1 MTLIENFKPFVG
13 QNCETTTTGTLL
25 YQLGIELSEPLLFG
39 LGEGLGYIFW
49 NMKSMDFPFI
59 GGRIKPDALTK
70 NICQNLNLT
79 LSIKETSSTR
89 KAWQQVVQHLEAGKL
104 TGLKLDSY
112 HLDYFSNK
120 IHFAGHYVTLYGFD
134 KDFAYLVDTQQQGCL
149 VKTSLKSLEL
159 ARNERGPMS
168 SRNRSYTIGKN
179 EPLPDIDLAIKTAIH
194 HNAQD
199 YLNPPITNIG
209 YKGIK
214 KTAKEIV
221 KWFNRSED
229 IKGDFQTTAMLM
241 ERAGT
246 GGALFR
252 NLYRDFLLESFEKLK
267 MDELKLVH
275 EEFVGIAKLWTRI
288 SQLFELAGET
298 EDIKHIHEAAEILLD
313 LSERERISMG
323 KLAIACP

>member
-1 MTLIENFKPFVG
+1 MIQIENFQPFVG

-59 GGRIKPDALTK
+59 GGRVKPDVLTE
-70 NICQNLNLT
+70 NICRNLNLT
-79 LSIKETSSTR
+79 LQVKETSSTR
-89 KAWQQVVQHLEAGKL
+89 KAWQQVVDKLEAGKV

-120 IHFAGHYVTLYGFD
+120 IHFAGHYVAMYGFD

-168 SRNRSYTIGKN
+168 SRNRSYTLHKNGK
-179 EPLPDIDLAIKTAIH
+179 LADIDSAIQTAIGR
-194 HNAQD
+194 NAQD
-199 YLNPPITNIG
+199 FLTPPITNIG
-209 YKGIK
+209 FKGIK
-214 KTAKEIV
+214 KTAKEVV

-252 NLYRDFLLESFEKLK
+252 NMYRDFLQESYERLK
-267 MDELKLVH
+267 MDELMLVH
-275 EEFVGIAKLWTRI
+275 EEFIKIAELWTRV